1 MSNAPPDILFIFSD
15 QHAQRVAGC
24 YGDTAALTP
33 NLDALARRGVL
44 FENCYSPSPICTPA
58 RMSMLTARYPCRQS
72 VWTNEDMLPSDVPT
86 YAHALGAGGH
96 RPMLVGRLHSL
107 GPDQLHGYVE
117 RAVGDHSPNWPGVP
131 RHDMGIL
138 AETNNPSRL
147 SIDRSGAGRS
157 AYQLLDEDTC
167 EAALARLDDVAR
179 RRREGDAQP
188 FALTVGF
195 MLPHAPYVAAPED
208 HARFVDRVP
217 GPRLPPPA
225 PGAEHP
231 WLAWWRADRGIQEVD
246 EADSRRARAAYYA
259 LTLQLDRQIG
269 RVLERLHD
277 QGLAENT
284 LVVYASD
291 HGDQIGERGLWWK
304 HTFYDDSVKVPL
316 ILSWPGRLPE
326 GQRRAAVVNLMDVTA
341 TILDAAGAPAL
352 PAANGRSFW
361 RLAQDASTPWLD
373 LTLSEYCTDATPYW
387 TGGMAVQQRM
397 LRLGRWKL
405 VYYHG
410 YPCQLF
416 DLDADPDEL
425 QDRAGDPAHASVRDA
440 LLERL
445 LADWDPE
452 EVAGRMRRRVAD
464 KELVN
469 RWARE
474 TRPLDTIR
482 WPLTADQ
489 NRLEGWAA
497 E

>member
-1 MSNAPPDILFIFSD
+1 
-15 QHAQRVAGC
+15 
-24 YGDTAALTP
+24 
-33 NLDALARRGVL
+33 
-44 FENCYSPSPICTPA
+44 
-58 RMSMLTARYPCRQS
+58 
-72 VWTNEDMLPSDVPT
+72 
-86 YAHALGAGGH
+86 
-96 RPMLVGRLHSL
+96 
-107 GPDQLHGYVE
+107 
-117 RAVGDHSPNWPGVP
+117 
-131 RHDMGIL
+131 MGIL

-269 RVLERLHD
+269 RVLDRLHD

-445 LADWDPE
+445 LAVWDPE
-452 EVAGRMRRRVAD
+452 EVAGRRRRRVAD